1 MAQAIFWEFLASR
14 AMRVARKNF
23 ISDCIEIR
31 IINLSLELYGTKI
44 GHGRKWIDWN
54 KHDKKLVDQFFSFFG
69 PNNTNWT
76 FDENIVINRSSC
88 NDLYIFHEGDFRWTI
103 SKLNCILQF
112 VCNKTKGRISKWVF
126 QEKKASPISRKT
138 NISLKCSFFG
148 KFSFVFLKHP
158 FWDSHFCLITDE
170 LLSFKFKCPTKRMN
184 VVILV
189 FFLSYYPTCPTCLQM
204 LFMAIKD
211 QIFSAWIGKCGCSCM
226 REHSMYFP
234 ISCNSFIFYALG
246 TVFTVKLIKC
256 YVQCVFTIL
265 FFKSKREY
273 FRS

>member
-54 KHDKKLVDQFFSFFG
+54 KDNKKLVDQFFSFFG

-112 VCNKTKGRISKWVF
+112 VCNKTKGRISEWVF
-126 QEKKASPISRKT
+126 QEKKASQFPEKRT
-138 NISLKCSFFG
+138 
-148 KFSFVFLKHP
+148 FLKNVR
-158 FWDSHFCLITDE
+158 FSENLA
-170 LLSFKFKCPTKRMN
+170 LSFWNTRFEIHTFALLPTSCWVLN
-184 VVILV
+184 
-189 FFLSYYPTCPTCLQM
+189 LSVRLKGWT
-204 LFMAIKD
+204 
-211 QIFSAWIGKCGCSCM
+211 
-226 REHSMYFP
+226 
-234 ISCNSFIFYALG
+234 
-246 TVFTVKLIKC
+246 
-256 YVQCVFTIL
+256 
-265 FFKSKREY
+265 
-273 FRS
+273 